1 MGKPN
6 GCKCFTCWAGDLIK
20 LGIITPPQYE
30 CLLAG
35 YYFGCKSTN
44 CQAMK
49 RLKRIEDLLRDLS
62 STIDFEMGEE
72 ECGLSDIADTIK
84 NPQIKEMLEEAEF

>member
-6 GCKCFTCWAGDLIK
+6 GCKCFTCWAGDLLK
-20 LGIITPPQYE
+20 FGIITPPQYE

-44 CQAMK
+44 CRSIVM
-49 RLKRIEDLLRDLS
+49 LKRIEDLLKDQLS
-62 STIDFEMGEE
+62 TSEIEIGEE
-72 ECGLSDIADTIK
+72 DCCLSDIANTIN
-84 NPQIKEMLEEAEF
+84 NPQIKEMLEGAEF